1 MNILV
6 TGARGFVGKNLVAAL
21 RNIRDG
27 KDRTHP
33 ELDIRE
39 IYEYNTDGSP
49 EQLAAYAKSA
59 DFVFHLAGV
68 NRPKTAEEY
77 LPGNTGSLEALLT
90 ALQSAGNCCSVM
102 LASSAQ
108 ASLIG
113 RYAGS
118 EYGKAKLACEDRLRA
133 YAAETGAEALVYRFP
148 NVFGKWCRPNYNS
161 AVATFCHNIANDL
174 PITLTILSRSCWQ
187 RCPVGRTAAIMTA

>member
-33 ELDIRE
+33 ELDIRK
-39 IYEYNTDGSP
+39 IYEYDTDSSP

-59 DFVFHLAGV
+59 NFVFHLAGV

-77 LPGNTGSLEALLT
+77 LPGNTGSLEVLLT
-90 ALQSAGNCCSVM
+90 ALQSAGNRCPVM

-133 YAAETGAEALVYRFP
+133 YAAETGAEALIYRFP
-148 NVFGKWCRPNYNS
+148 ESVRQVVPPELQFRRGDVLSQHRSRPADYGQ
-161 AVATFCHNIANDL
+161 
-174 PITLTILSRSCWQ
+174 RS
-187 RCPVGRTAAIMTA
+187 GDRTGAGLH

>member
-1 MNILV
+1 MDILV

-21 RNIRDG
+21 RNIRDN

-33 ELDIRE
+33 KLDIQE
-39 IYEYNTDGSP
+39 IYEYDTDGSQ
-49 EQLAAYAKSA
+49 EQLAAYARSA

-90 ALQSAGNCCSVM
+90 ALLKAGNRCPVM

-108 ASLIG
+108 AS
-113 RYAGS
+113 RT
-118 EYGKAKLACEDRLRA
+118 KASSR
-133 YAAETGAEALVYRFP
+133 
-148 NVFGKWCRPNYNS
+148 S
-161 AVATFCHNIANDL
+161 AVS
-174 PITLTILSRSCWQ
+174 PRRPWLTWQPLCTKPDSACTASSRCSRAMLSA
-187 RCPVGRTAAIMTA
+187 PPDTAAAKCSGFPAANGVSSASASQNARTHCKMPEKSSCFISV

>member
-6 TGARGFVGKNLVAAL
+6 TGAHGFVGKNLVAAL
-21 RNIRDG
+21 QSVRDG

-33 ELDIRE
+33 ELDIQE
-39 IYEYNTDGSP
+39 IYEYGGDDSP

-77 LPGNTGSLEALLT
+77 LPGNTGPLKALLA
-90 ALQSAGNCCSVM
+90 ALQKAGNRCPVM

-108 ASLIG
+108 ASLVG

-118 EYGKAKLACEDRLRA
+118 EYGKAKL
-133 YAAETGAEALVYRFP
+133 
-148 NVFGKWCRPNYNS
+148 S
-161 AVATFCHNIANDL
+161 
-174 PITLTILSRSCWQ
+174 
-187 RCPVGRTAAIMTA
+187 